1 MAPSFLQLL
10 RRDHDEVELGLRELV
25 RPRTFDYR
33 NVIDG
38 VRLGMLAH
46 AEAEDIVLD
55 AMLGT
60 THDEVLH
67 RTMAE
72 ARAAH
77 REQERA
83 LGALMRSVP
92 GTSLWRDRVLHLI
105 ALVRNHKAVQEPALD
120 DALEHHAPHEVVG
133 RLAGAFATERLRQ
146 LAMLAPSAPIA
157 MPEELYQLV
166 AATA

>member
-10 RRDHDEVELGLRELV
+10 RRDHDEVEVGLRELV
-25 RPRTFDYR
+25 RPRTFDLR
-33 NVIDG
+33 NIIDG

-55 AMLGT
+55 AMLGA

-92 GTSLWRDRVLHLI
+92 GTSPWRDRALHLI
-105 ALVRNHKAVQEPALD
+105 ALVRHHKTAHETALH

-133 RLAGAFATERLRQ
+133 RLAGAFATERMRQ

-157 MPEELYQLV
+157 MPEELCELV
-166 AATA
+166 QAMA